1 MQKEID
7 VDAMVTN
14 AESAAKWLKAIANP
28 YRLMILCQ
36 LLDNELS
43 VTELNET
50 VPLSQSAL
58 SQHLAVLRSENLVNT
73 RKSSQVVY
81 YTLKDEQVT
90 EVISILYR
98 RYCA

>member
-1 MQKEID
+1 MQKDID
-7 VDAMVTN
+7 VDTMVTN
-14 AESAAKWLKAIANP
+14 AQSAAKWLKAIANP

-43 VTELNET
+43 VTQLNET

-58 SQHLAVLRSENLVNT
+58 SQHLAVLRAEDLVAT
-73 RKSSQVVY
+73 RKSSQIVY
-81 YTLKDEQVT
+81 YTLKNEQVT
-90 EVISILYR
+90 EVISILYK

>member
-1 MQKEID
+1 MQKDID

-14 AESAAKWLKAIANP
+14 AQSAAKWLKAIANP

-43 VTELNET
+43 VTQLNEN

-58 SQHLAVLRSENLVNT
+58 SITPCRSRSAATRENALPLGMVNS
-73 RKSSQVVY
+73 RPSSGTSTGVAM
-81 YTLKDEQVT
+81 KE
-90 EVISILYR
+90 R
-98 RYCA
+98 